1 MKEIKLE
8 ELKVIQMDILSAVHN
23 FCAEHGIK
31 YSLACGTML
40 GAARHHGYIP
50 WDDDIDI
57 YLLRQDYNK
66 LIQMFPDYLDGKYRF
81 VTLERNKK
89 WNRAYGKI
97 YDSRTILK
105 ELSKTPFQLGV
116 NIDVFPID
124 KVPENKS
131 VWEVYNKI
139 RRFFQNVY
147 SIKVME
153 FRRERNACKN
163 ISLFFGKVLLIPFS
177 SRVIAL
183 LLKKIATKYN
193 AIPSKLVFETVQGLY
208 QKNPFPMTLFDKLG
222 LYQFED
228 RQYYGFLDAD
238 TYLTNGFGNWKQL
251 PPKHKQVSHHVFKA
265 YWV

>member
-8 ELKVIQMDILSAVHN
+8 ELKVLQMDILSAVHN
-23 FCAEHGIK
+23 FCIKHGIK

-57 YLLRQDYNK
+57 YLLREDYDK
-66 LIQMFPDYLDGKYRF
+66 LMLTFPECLDGKYRF

-97 YDSRTILK
+97 YDSRTIFK
-105 ELSKTPFQLGV
+105 EQADSPLNLGV

-131 VWEVYNKI
+131 EWNLYNKI
-139 RRFFQNVY
+139 RRFFQRIY
-147 SIKVME
+147 SIKVIS
-153 FRRERNACKN
+153 FRKERNLIKN
-163 ISLFFGKVLLIPFS
+163 IFLLFAKVLLFPFS
-177 SRVIAL
+177 SRDISLFLQKIAL
-183 LLKKIATKYN
+183 RYN
-193 AIPSKLVFETVQGLY
+193 TTPSKLVFETVQGLY
-208 QKNPFPMTLFDKLG
+208 QKNPFPLILFDELS
-222 LYQFED
+222 LYKFED
-228 RQYYGFLDAD
+228 RQYYGFFDAD
-238 TYLTNGFGNWKQL
+238 SYLTNGYGNWRQL

-265 YWV
+265 YWI